1 MLNLT
6 KASKTIDI
14 QLLEEKYYFPGQ
26 TIKGFVTIQ
35 PKTPTKT
42 NCILLKFTGEVAFS
56 LKDKDNITLF
66 QKTIILNVKNNNNT
80 EEPSKG
86 YVLEPKLHT
95 LPFELVVPE
104 DTQLPS
110 TMDFNKKVRVKYTL
124 VAIHD
129 KSMVPESLCPKVEYP
144 VHILEFIDTEDPKLK
159 IPKEKLQH
167 AILSTKTPDKLCSIQ
182 ASIPRHGFTRG
193 DIIPVTV
200 VVNHCELFAL
210 PKAIEISLIRIIEV
224 RHNKTSFI
232 KEHCL
237 ATVHGDLYIKSTSA
251 LTQTIKRQ
259 LLIPSSTPP
268 TIQFR
273 EELLRIDY
281 KVRIH
286 THLVLPGTQN
296 KSKEEGICIVDLPV
310 IVGTWPR
317 ASIPIDDDDD
327 DINNSNEKEISYSQ
341 DIDFLDIESPY
352 VGSDILD
359 TQSINSGKDQQ
370 QQDIYLLKND
380 DNNNHQQLSLNMSTD
395 SHSTNS
401 STSTIKLKT
410 KSPTTSNFDTIGRS
424 DSITS
429 KSSNKSFTSYSSWKS
444 NQSWDNSSMSLSRN
458 TSLST
463 NVSKIIDGA
472 TSTTPATAQHQ
483 NRIETIIMQPS
494 SSPPIN
500 NSSNISA
507 GSLTHRSSD
516 PVGLVHPLSIHRH
529 SYSEHINTNNN
540 NILSINSSSPTLSQR
555 QNSIA
560 ISLKSNESNNL
571 SVYSPTRSI
580 HQSFSNSD
588 LTSLNNESV
597 TSNAILLQ
605 PVESPSSPTTSTYS
619 SHSSHS
625 NINSTKT
632 SPQPSTVK
640 KTIHFD
646 MDPQY
651 NKKIINHE
659 NADKEEEGDH
669 SDSDDSDDDD
679 DDDDM
684 GFLTTLK
691 KKEKQDRLNEQNR
704 LYMTEMTA

>member
-1 MLNLT
+1 MLSLT

-42 NCILLKFTGEVAFS
+42 NRILLKFTGEVAFS

-66 QKTIILNVKNNNNT
+66 QKTIILNVKNNNT
-80 EEPSKG
+80 EEHSKG
-86 YVLEPKLHT
+86 YVMEPKLHT
-95 LPFELVVPE
+95 LPFELIVPE
-104 DTQLPS
+104 DIQLPS

-129 KSMVPESLCPKVEYP
+129 KSMVPESLCPKIEYP

-167 AILSTKTPDKLCSIQ
+167 AILSTKTPDKICSVQ

-237 ATVHGDLYIKSTSA
+237 ATVDSDLYIKSTSV

-281 KVRIH
+281 KVRVL

-296 KSKEEGICIVDLPV
+296 KSKEEGICTVDLPV

-327 DINNSNEKEISYSQ
+327 DINNNNEKEISYSQ

-352 VGSDILD
+352 IGSDILD
-359 TQSINSGKDQQ
+359 THSINSGKDQQ

-380 DNNNHQQLSLNMSTD
+380 DNNNNHQQLTLNMSTD
-395 SHSTNS
+395 THSTNS

-410 KSPTTSNFDTIGRS
+410 KSPTTSNFNTIGRS

-463 NVSKIIDGA
+463 NVSKIVDGA
-472 TSTTPATAQHQ
+472 TTPTIPPTTQHQ

-494 SSPPIN
+494 SSPSVN

-529 SYSEHINTNNN
+529 SYSEHNTNNN
-540 NILSINSSSPTLSQR
+540 NIAPINSSSPTLSQR

-560 ISLKSNESNNL
+560 ISLKSNDSNNL

-605 PVESPSSPTTSTYS
+605 PVETPSSPTTSTYS

-625 NINSTKT
+625 NINSTKV
-632 SPQPSTVK
+632 SPQPSTIK

-646 MDPQY
+646 MDQQQ
-651 NKKIINHE
+651 NKKINSREIG
-659 NADKEEEGDH
+659 DKEEEGDV
-669 SDSDDSDDDD
+669 SDSDDSDD